1 MASHQGCRVKRPFPS
16 AAPRGSDAARRR
28 ESRDTIMFV
37 IVREDLFSM
46 DYVRYALLV
55 AHFIGLA
62 AILGPF
68 LDQWRADVK
77 RVTQTMVWG
86 ARAQLL
92 TGLLLVGVAEMND
105 YDVDHAK
112 IAVKLVVAVAVAGV
126 AEVGA
131 KRTKALSAESSA
143 GGVTTFWWLVGAL
156 TVVNI
161 IVAVVWR

>member
-1 MASHQGCRVKRPFPS
+1 
-16 AAPRGSDAARRR
+16 
-28 ESRDTIMFV
+28 
-37 IVREDLFSM
+37 M
-46 DYVRYALLV
+46 DYVRYALLI

-105 YDVDHAK
+105 YDVDHGK
-112 IAVKLVVAVAVAGV
+112 IAVKLLVAIAVAGA

-131 KRTKALSAESSA
+131 KRTKALSGEAPA
-143 GGVTTFWWLVGAL
+143 GTVTTLWWLVGAL
-156 TVVNI
+156 TVVNV

>member
-1 MASHQGCRVKRPFPS
+1 MAG
-16 AAPRGSDAARRR
+16 
-28 ESRDTIMFV
+28 RDIIAGDV
-37 IVREDLFSM
+37 VREGLVSM
-46 DYVRYALLV
+46 DIVRYALLI

-68 LDQWRADVK
+68 LDQWRSDVK

-105 YDVDHAK
+105 FEVDHAK
-112 IAVKLVVAVAVAGV
+112 IAVKLLVAVAVAGA

-131 KRTKALSAESSA
+131 KKTKALTSDSPADA
-143 GGVTTFWWLVGAL
+143 VRTLWWVVGAL

-161 IVAVVWR
+161 AVAVAWR